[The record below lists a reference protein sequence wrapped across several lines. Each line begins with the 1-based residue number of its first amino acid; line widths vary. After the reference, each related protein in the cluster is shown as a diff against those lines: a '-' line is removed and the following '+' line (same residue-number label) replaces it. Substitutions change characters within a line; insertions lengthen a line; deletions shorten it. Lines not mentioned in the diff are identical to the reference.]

1 MVPVT
6 RWWAVTENDE
16 VLFFDGYFSPQ
27 CNLVESIVERLGSGF
42 DAPDTAPKF
51 IEMAFLPHRC
61 SDYA

>member
-1 MVPVT
+1 
-6 RWWAVTENDE
+6 VTENDE